1 MLQSTVWQRVRHDL
15 ATEQQ
20 QMYTNH
26 ICVCTSICVCVYVL
40 YIHEINK
47 SFYYMPGTHLGTEI
61 FSPNKLSVPRSQV
74 LFGKGEEWEDQS
86 SHIT

>member
-26 ICVCTSICVCVYVL
+26 ICVCMSICVCEYVL
-40 YIHEINK
+40 CIHETNR
-47 SFYYMPGTHLGTEI
+47 SFYYMPGTHLSTGDRDL
-61 FSPNKLSVPRSQV
+61 FSKQAVSSKKPSTV
-74 LFGKGEEWEDQS
+74 WER
-86 SHIT
+86 